1 MGTPPAAC
9 NLRAGGTYRLGR
21 PRRARRVEAGMDR
34 KTFLK
39 ASLGIVA
46 TSFAGSSLAAGADE
60 APCAKDLERANQES
74 AFVNAW
80 LTDLF
85 EAIDADVDEP
95 TRVRLLEACGRG
107 CYRRHEFKQEIAKK
121 GRGSLANLER
131 AYKENFEAWIEDGAL
146 HIRYGKVSKGCY
158 CPAARNRP
166 ARPHDLHCE
175 CTRMTHQTVC
185 ETALGRPCR
194 VEILETVRRGGK
206 TCHFAVRPA

>member
-1 MGTPPAAC
+1 
-9 NLRAGGTYRLGR
+9 
-21 PRRARRVEAGMDR
+21 MDR

-39 ASLGIVA
+39 ASVGVVA
-46 TSFAGSSLAAGADE
+46 TSVAGCSLAAGADG
-60 APCAKDLERANQES
+60 APCARDLEKANQEN

-80 LTDLF
+80 LADLF
-85 EAIDADVDEP
+85 EAIDAEVDP
-95 TRVRLLEACGRG
+95 RARVRLLEACGRG
-107 CYRRHEFKQEIAKK
+107 CYRRHAFKQEIAKK
-121 GRGSLANLER
+121 GSGSLADLER
-131 AYKENFEAWIEDGAL
+131 AYNESFEAWIEDGAL

-175 CTRMTHQTVC
+175 CTKATHQTVC

>member
-1 MGTPPAAC
+1 
-9 NLRAGGTYRLGR
+9 
-21 PRRARRVEAGMDR
+21 MDR

-39 ASLGIVA
+39 ASFGAVA
-46 TSFAGSSLAAGADE
+46 ASIAGASLAAGADE
-60 APCAKDLERANQES
+60 PACAKELEKAIQDN

-85 EAIDADVDEP
+85 DAVEAQLDEP
-95 TRVRLLEACGRG
+95 SRVRLLEACGRG
-107 CYRRHEFKQEIAKK
+107 CFRRYAFKQEIARK
-121 GRGSLANLER
+121 GAGSLANLER
-131 AYKENFEAWIEDGAL
+131 AYKENFEAWIESDAL

-166 ARPHDLHCE
+166 ARPHDVHCE

-185 ETALGRPCR
+185 ETALGWPCR

-206 TCHFAVRPA
+206 TCHFAVRVA

>member
-1 MGTPPAAC
+1 
-9 NLRAGGTYRLGR
+9 
-21 PRRARRVEAGMDR
+21 MDR

-39 ASLGIVA
+39 ASLGVVA
-46 TSFAGSSLAAGADE
+46 ASVAGASLRAGAEE
-60 APCAKDLERANQES
+60 APCAKELENANRES

-85 EAIDADVDEP
+85 AAIDAEVDP
-95 TRVRLLEACGRG
+95 PAQVRLLEACGRG
-107 CYRRHEFKQEIAKK
+107 CYRRHAFKPEIARK
-121 GRGSLANLER
+121 GRGSLANLQR
-131 AYKENFEAWIEDGAL
+131 AYAESFESWVEDGAL

-175 CTRMTHQTVC
+175 CTKATHQTVC
-185 ETALGRPCR
+185 EMALGRPCR
-194 VEILETVRRGGK
+194 VEVLETVRRGGR

>member
-1 MGTPPAAC
+1 
-9 NLRAGGTYRLGR
+9 
-21 PRRARRVEAGMDR
+21 MDR

-39 ASLGIVA
+39 ASVGVVA
-46 TSFAGSSLAAGADE
+46 TSLAGASLAAGADE
-60 APCAKDLERANQES
+60 PACAKELEKANRES

-85 EAIDADVDEP
+85 DAVDVEVDEA

-107 CYRRHEFKQEIAKK
+107 CFRRHAFKQEIARK
-121 GRGSLANLER
+121 GKGSFANLEQ
-131 AYKENFEAWIEDGAL
+131 AYKESFEAWIEGDAL
-146 HIRYGKVSKGCY
+146 HIRYGAVSKGCY

-166 ARPHDLHCE
+166 ASPRDLHCE
-175 CTRMTHQTVC
+175 CTRMTHQMVC

>member
-1 MGTPPAAC
+1 
-9 NLRAGGTYRLGR
+9 
-21 PRRARRVEAGMDR
+21 MDR

-39 ASLGIVA
+39 TSAGVVA
-46 TSFAGSSLAAGADE
+46 ASFAGASLSAGADE
-60 APCAKDLERANQES
+60 PACAKELEKATRDS
-74 AFVNAW
+74 AFVDAW

-85 EAIDADVDEP
+85 GAIDSEVDP
-95 TRVRLLEACGRG
+95 ATRVRLLEACGRG
-107 CYRRHEFKQEIAKK
+107 CYRRYAFKQEIAARGK
-121 GRGSLANLER
+121 GSLANLKK
-131 AYKENFEAWIEDGAL
+131 AYQESFESWIDGDAL
-146 HIRYGKVSKGCY
+146 HIRYGAVSKGCY

-194 VEILETVRRGGK
+194 VEILETVRRGGN